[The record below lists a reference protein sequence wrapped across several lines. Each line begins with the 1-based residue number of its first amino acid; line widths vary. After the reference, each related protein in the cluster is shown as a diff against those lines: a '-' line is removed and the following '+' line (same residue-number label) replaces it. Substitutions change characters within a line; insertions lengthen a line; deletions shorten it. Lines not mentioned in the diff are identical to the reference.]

1 MDIAIVLIFI
11 FVVMP
16 LGLYFILKPMFN
28 DMKIRNG
35 VDNTDFQMRRY
46 AFALNGTH
54 DQAVRLLSARNVT
67 DAMDYQFDPQK
78 MTIDFSNN
86 TESLKYQLTFY
97 IIDGKT
103 HLLVSKMNKFHGR
116 TPTIPYLINRFF
128 VEKLGAAPVDYSN
141 FEKRISVVAGSVH

>member
-1 MDIAIVLIFI
+1 MDIAIVLIFL

-16 LGLYFILKPMFN
+16 LGLFFTLKPMFN

-35 VDNTDFQMRRY
+35 VDNTDFHMCHY
-46 AFALNGTH
+46 AFALNNTY
-54 DQAVRLLSARNVT
+54 DQAIRLLSARNVT

-86 TESLKYQLTFY
+86 TESLKYRLTFY
-97 IIDGKT
+97 IIDGNT

-116 TPTIPYLINRFF
+116 THIPYLINRFF
-128 VEKLGAAPVDYSN
+128 VEKLGAAPVDYSA
-141 FEKRISVVAGSVH
+141 FEKRISVVANSVH